1 MRPRLLD
8 EFDFEE
14 SLIRESYSQP
24 DDFLEEV
31 KPKKKQSEQ
40 EIKKA
45 KALKERRA
53 KAAREKRENRDT
65 AHFLYLLSRRRRAR
79 NP

>member
-1 MRPRLLD
+1 MRPKLLD

-31 KPKKKQSEQ
+31 KSKKKQSEQ
-40 EIKKA
+40 AIEKA

-53 KAAREKRENRDT
+53 KARREKRELRDS
-65 AHFLYLLSRRRRAR
+65 AYVKYLLSRRRTRK
-79 NP
+79 P